1 MKKLAIDGGK
11 PLRPK
16 GFPERFPTIKGIRYN
31 YKNNE
36 AFYKNWNSIQ
46 IQ

>member
-16 GFPERFPTIKGIRYN
+16 GFPERFPYDKREYRYN

-36 AFYKNWNSIQ
+36 ALV
-46 IQ
+46 